1 MKARVLGTGSYL
13 PEHILTN
20 DDLAKIVDT
29 SDEWIQERTGIRER
43 HLTDQG
49 TVFMAAEAA
58 RKALENS
65 ELTVEDLDLILVGT
79 VSPDYLYPSVACQLQ
94 AAIGAENIPCM
105 DLSAACSGFLFS
117 MNTAAA
123 WIQSGIYKKVL
134 VVGAETLSRFV
145 DWSDRTT
152 CVLFGD
158 GAGAVVL
165 GADEEGIY
173 GIEMGSNGSKGMVL
187 HCPGI
192 TIENPICH
200 QEKKQQYLYMDGR
213 EVYRFATR
221 KIPESVR
228 KITEE
233 TGTDIAEIDHFIM
246 HQANLRILASAAK
259 KLGISM
265 EKIPTNMEHCGNLAS
280 ASIPV
285 LLDEYNRAGKLK
297 RGQRVLVCGFG
308 GGLTWGSTLMVW

>member
-152 CVLFGD
+152 CALFGD

-165 GADEEGIY
+165 GR
-173 GIEMGSNGSKGMVL
+173 
-187 HCPGI
+187 P
-192 TIENPICH
+192 
-200 QEKKQQYLYMDGR
+200 R
-213 EVYRFATR
+213 
-221 KIPESVR
+221 
-228 KITEE
+228 
-233 TGTDIAEIDHFIM
+233 
-246 HQANLRILASAAK
+246 
-259 KLGISM
+259 
-265 EKIPTNMEHCGNLAS
+265 
-280 ASIPV
+280 
-285 LLDEYNRAGKLK
+285 LL
-297 RGQRVLVCGFG
+297 
-308 GGLTWGSTLMVW
+308 